1 MGNHAVVDDDGHDDN
16 DGHADDSDYDLEIMM
31 MRMITEYTRADLHPW
46 SMGNHAGAQ
55 LTVSHPPPSLH

>member
-31 MRMITEYTRADLHPW
+31 MRMITEY
-46 SMGNHAGAQ
+46 
-55 LTVSHPPPSLH
+55 PSGSASLVDG

>member
-31 MRMITEYTRADLHPW
+31 MRMTTEYT
-46 SMGNHAGAQ
+46 
-55 LTVSHPPPSLH
+55 